1 MTLKIEQIRVAD
13 LKFDPANARKHS
25 KRNLDAIRGSLDSFG
40 QRKPVV
46 VDHSNVIVAGNGTVE
61 AARSLD
67 WDTVACVRVPKDW
80 TDEEIKAFALADN
93 RTGEL
98 AEWNDDILAKQLMDL
113 QEIGFDIETIGF
125 DATEE
130 SIDDFEPVEETPR
143 LDEKNKTVCPEC
155 GHEF

>member
-1 MTLKIEQIRVAD
+1 MKIEQLSIDQLV
-13 LKFDPANARKHS
+13 FDSQNARKHS

-46 VDHSNVIVAGNGTVE
+46 VDYSNVIVAGNGTVE
-61 AARSLD
+61 AARSLG
-67 WDTVACVRVPKDW
+67 WSTVACVRVPKNW
-80 TDEEIKAFALADN
+80 TDVEIKAFALADN

-113 QEIGFDIETIGF
+113 QEADFDIKTIGF
-125 DATEE
+125 DALGE
-130 SIDDFEPVEETPR
+130 SVEHFQPVQETSR
-143 LDEKNKTVCPEC
+143 LDEKNKTLCPQC